1 MNKHSLLFVSLF
13 AASPSLAANN
23 ITIDQVGSGGSV
35 SVEQL
40 GENNKTTIKMIQ
52 VPANAKEAE
61 PKPVKESDV
70 VKEEKAQKKDKLG
83 GDYQA
88 SVLSDPYRS
97 QRARAQQLIDK
108 QAGEST
114 GNRIQI
120 YQKGQDNKAE
130 AYQEGQNNEL
140 LVNQQGRKNE
150 VKREQKGA
158 NNRYKIIQNS
168 DIDESDEIEK

>member
-1 MNKHSLLFVSLF
+1 MKKHSFLLVGLF

-23 ITIDQVGSGGSV
+23 ITIDQVGSAGSV
-35 SVEQL
+35 SVEQT
-40 GENNKTTIKMIQ
+40 GKQNKAIIKMMQ
-52 VPANAKEAE
+52 VPADAKEDE

-70 VKEEKAQKKDKLG
+70 VKVEKDKKKEKLG
-83 GDYQA
+83 DDYQA
-88 SVLSDPYRS
+88 TVLSDPYRS

-108 QAGEST
+108 QAGGST

-120 YQKGQDNKAE
+120 YQKGEENKAE

-150 VKREQKGA
+150 IKREQKGKH
-158 NNRYKIIQNS
+158 NHYKIIQNS
-168 DIDESDEIEK
+168 DIVESDEIEK